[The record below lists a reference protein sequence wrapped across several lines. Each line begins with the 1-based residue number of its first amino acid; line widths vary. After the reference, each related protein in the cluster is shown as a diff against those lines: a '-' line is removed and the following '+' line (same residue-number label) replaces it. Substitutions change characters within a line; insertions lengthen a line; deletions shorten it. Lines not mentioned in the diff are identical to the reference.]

1 MLQFYNT
8 LSRKKESFKP
18 IKDKEVRM
26 YTCGPTVY
34 DFAHIGNYRAYI
46 FEDLLRRYLE
56 YKGFRVIQVM
66 NLTDVDD
73 KTIKGSREKGISLNE
88 FTEEYKKSFFEDI
101 KTLNIEKAEHYPEA
115 TKHVPEMVELI
126 RKLLEKGF
134 AYKGEDGS
142 IYYKVSAFKDYGKL
156 SHLKLKELKEGARVK
171 QDEYEK
177 EEARDFALWKAWNE
191 EDGEVFWE
199 NELGKGRPGWHI
211 ECSAM
216 SMKYLGESFDIHTGG
231 IDNIFPHHE
240 NEIAQSEASTGKK
253 FVNYWMHCSHL
264 IVEGK
269 KMSKSLGNFF
279 TLRDLLE
286 KGYSPKSIRYVLL
299 STSYRNELNFTE
311 DGLKAAENI
320 MEKFREFLSK
330 LKEAKKEGKEGSEVK
345 KLIEKTKKEFEKCL
359 DDDLNISSA
368 LSSVFNFMKE
378 VNKLIGE
385 EKLTK
390 TEAEAIL
397 SLMNEFDKVLGLL
410 EFEEEKPLSKEE
422 KELIEKREEY
432 RKKKQFDKADEVRE
446 KLKAMGIQL
455 DDAKEGVK
463 WKRIK

>member
-1 MLQFYNT
+1 MLQFYNS

-18 IKDKEVRM
+18 LKDKEVGM

-34 DFAHIGNYRAYI
+34 DYAHIGNYRAYI

-56 YKGFRVIQVM
+56 YKGFKVIQVM

-88 FTEEYKKSFFEDI
+88 FTEGYKKSFFEDI

-115 TKHVPEMVELI
+115 TKHIPEMVGLI
-126 RKLLEKGF
+126 KKLLEKGF
-134 AYKGEDGS
+134 AYKAEDGS
-142 IYYKVSAFKDYGKL
+142 IYYKVSAFKGYGRL

-286 KGYSPKSIRYVLL
+286 KGCSPKAIRYVLL
-299 STSYRNELNFTE
+299 STNYRNELNFTE
-311 DGLKAAENI
+311 EGLKAAENI
-320 MEKFREFLSK
+320 VEKFREFLGK
-330 LKEAKKEGKEGSEVK
+330 LKEEKKEGKEGSEVK
-345 KLIEKTKKEFEKCL
+345 KLIEKTKKEFEKQL

-368 LSSVFNFMKE
+368 FSSIFNFMRE

-385 EKLTK
+385 ERLTK
-390 TEAEAIL
+390 NDSQAVL
-397 SLMNEFDKVLGLL
+397 SAMNEFDRVLGLL
-410 EFEEEKPLSKEE
+410 EFEKEKPLSKEE
-422 KELIEKREEY
+422 KELIEKREDH
-432 RKKKQFDKADEVRE
+432 RKKKEFDKADEVRE
-446 KLKAMGIQL
+446 KLKSMGIQL
-455 DDAKEGVK
+455 DDTKDGFK